1 VLSLE
6 DYNKGLIYTATKGC
20 IDCNKCIHECPVL
33 KSNVSVMDSDNSYKI
48 CVDEKE
54 CILCGA
60 CIDTCVHD
68 VRRFKDD
75 CEAFFQDLK
84 QGRNISVLVAPAFY
98 VNYPIEY
105 KNILGYL
112 KSLGVKNFYPVSFGA
127 DIAIWGYLNYITKN
141 NITGNVAQPCP
152 TIVRHIEKHQ
162 PELLPLLMP
171 IQSPMMCTA
180 IYLKRY
186 KGIQEDIAFLSPC
199 IAKKAEIESKR
210 GLGLIRHN
218 VTFKNLMEHI
228 KNEGVKV
235 KDYPAVEEEYS
246 YGLGSLFPRPGGLR
260 ENIEYYL
267 GPEASI
273 IQVEGER
280 KSYRYLEAL
289 AARAKKKK
297 VPMPM
302 LVDVV
307 NCEMGCCYGT
317 GTEFRLASDDND
329 IVYQAITMREK
340 KYSAMKTQSLNPA
353 LDPVDR
359 FAQLN
364 EAFRELNIEDFMCEY
379 ESDSSTPARI
389 VTDAELE
396 EILTRELLKLTDDD
410 KRVDCSAC
418 GYMTCRE
425 MATAIACGI
434 NHRDNCVYY
443 VRNSLARSM
452 EEIRFAEERMRIII
466 DNMPLVSNFRD
477 RDFNILECNEE
488 AVKLFDLRNKDEF
501 LNRFFE
507 LSPPF
512 QPNGRSSKEICRDIV
527 TQVFETGESLRFE
540 WLHQKLSGE
549 PIPCDVTMIPI
560 KWRGQEQVLT
570 FVRDLREYYKNLESS
585 RLMEQRLK
593 AMLNAAPM
601 LCAIFDKD
609 FNIVEVNQE
618 AANILKL
625 SDKQEYI
632 DRFFELSPR
641 NQPDGSDSREK
652 SLAQVRKALETGKG
666 HIAEW
671 IHQTYDG
678 EIIPVEVFLEHVRF
692 GEKDAVIAYAHD
704 LRPQKEMLAKLE
716 AAVEKEQ
723 AANNAKSRFL
733 SNMSHEIRTPM
744 NAIIGM
750 TNIARNT
757 SDHKKRSDCLDKI
770 NKASNHLLGVLNQI
784 LDMAKIEAE
793 KFELYSHPFEFVKM
807 INEVT
812 SVLGVHM
819 EEKRLKFEVKLDTA
833 IPQYIISDELRL
845 AQILTNLLTNAIKF
859 TPREGI
865 IGLNAVWQT
874 NDNHDKFTLR
884 FEISDTGIGISREQQ
899 SRLFSAFEQAE
910 VGIVRKFGGTG
921 LGLVISKRIVEML
934 GGKIWVRSELG
945 EGSRF
950 IFTIPFEA
958 ADVAGCESL
967 VLAAQPQDAGGS
979 GYKDHTILIVED
991 IEINREIIMTLL
1003 EPTEVNIECAENGVK
1018 AVQMFSAAP
1027 GRYGMILMDLQMPE
1041 MDGITATRIIRE
1053 LEIEKARTI
1062 PIVAMT
1068 ANVFQEDVDACLAAG
1083 MNDHLGKP
1091 LDMSKLHE
1099 KLKKYLH
1106 C

>member
-1 VLSLE
+1 MLKLE
-6 DYNKGLIYTATKGC
+6 DYNKGLIYTAAKGC
-20 IDCNKCIHECPVL
+20 IDCNKCIHECPIL
-33 KSNVSVMDSDNSYKI
+33 KSNVSVADSDGSYKV

-68 VRRFKDD
+68 VRHFKDD
-75 CEAFFQDLK
+75 RDDFLQDLK
-84 QGRNISVLVAPAFY
+84 QGRSVSVLIAPAFHI
-98 VNYPIEY
+98 NYPNEY

-127 DIAIWGYLNYITKN
+127 DITVWGYLNYINKN
-141 NITGNVAQPCP
+141 NTVGNVAQPCP
-152 TIVRHIEKHQ
+152 VIVRHIEKHQ
-162 PELLPLLMP
+162 PELLPLLLP
-171 IQSPMMCTA
+171 IQSPMMCSA

-186 KGIQEDIAFLSPC
+186 KGIQDDLVFLSPC

-210 GLGLIRHN
+210 GLGLVRHN
-218 VTFKNLMEHI
+218 VTFKSLMEYI
-228 KNEGVKV
+228 ANEGVNL

-246 YGLGSLFPRPGGLR
+246 PGLGALLPRPGGLR

-273 IQVEGER
+273 VQVEGER

-289 AARAKKKK
+289 AARVRKKKEH
-297 VPMPM
+297 MPM
-302 LVDVV
+302 LVDIV

-317 GTEFRLASDDND
+317 GTEFRLADDDND
-329 IVYQAITMREK
+329 ILYQAISMRKK
-340 KYSAMKTQSLNPA
+340 KYSAMKSQNPEA
-353 LDPVDR
+353 AFDPVDR

-364 EAFRELNIEDFMCEY
+364 KVFKELRLEDFMCEY
-379 ESDSSTPARI
+379 EKDSSIHPRV
-389 VTDAELE
+389 VTRAEIE
-396 EILTRELLKLTDDD
+396 AVFTEKLLKSTEDD

-418 GYMTCRE
+418 GYKTCLE
-425 MATAIACGI
+425 MAKAIAYGI

-443 VRNSLARSM
+443 VKNSLARNM
-452 EEIRFAEERMRIII
+452 EEIRFAEERLRIVI
-466 DNMPLVSNFRD
+466 DNMPIVSNFRD

-488 AVKLFDLRNKDEF
+488 AVKLFELRSKNEF
-501 LNRFFE
+501 LQRFAE
-507 LSPPF
+507 LSPPY
-512 QPNGRSSKEICRDIV
+512 QPNGRSSKEICKSIV
-527 TQVFETGESLRFE
+527 TQVFETGESVRFE

-549 PIPCDVTMIPI
+549 LIPCEVTMIRI
-560 KWRGQEQVLT
+560 KWREQEQILT
-570 FVRDLREYYKNLESS
+570 FVRDLREYYKNLENS

-593 AMLNAAPM
+593 AMLNASPM

-609 FNIVEVNQE
+609 FSITEVNQE

-625 SDKQEYI
+625 SNKQEYI
-632 DRFFELSPR
+632 DRFFELSPL
-641 NQPDGSDSREK
+641 NQPDGISSREK
-652 SLAQVRKALETGKG
+652 SLAEVKKALETGKG
-666 HIAEW
+666 HIQEW
-671 IHQTYDG
+671 IHQTYEG
-678 EIIPVEVFLEHVRF
+678 ELIPVEVFLEHVRF
-692 GEKDAVIAYAHD
+692 GEKDAVIAYARD

-716 AAVEKEQ
+716 AAIEREQ
-723 AANNAKSRFL
+723 MANNAKSRFL

-757 SDHKKRSDCLDKI
+757 SDHKKRSECLDKI

-793 KFELYSHPFEFVKM
+793 KFELYPHPFEFGKM

-812 SVLGVHM
+812 SVLDVHTD
-819 EEKRLKFEVKLDTA
+819 EKKLNFVVELDKD
-833 IPQYIISDELRL
+833 IPQFIISDELRL

-859 TPREGI
+859 TPKEGTI
-865 IGLNAVWQT
+865 KLVVLWET
-874 NDNHDKFTLR
+874 NDNNDRYTLR

-899 SRLFSAFEQAE
+899 ARLFNAFEQAE
-910 VGIVRKFGGTG
+910 VGITRTFGGTG

-934 GGKIWVRSELG
+934 GGKIWVKSELG
-945 EGSRF
+945 EGSKF
-950 IFTIPFEA
+950 IVTIPFEA
-958 ADVAGCESL
+958 DDIAEGDIQTVP
-967 VLAAQPQDAGGS
+967 VQPEDIGS
-979 GYKDHTILIVED
+979 NAYKDRTILIVED
-991 IEINREIIMTLL
+991 IEINREIILTLL
-1003 EPTEVNIECAENGVK
+1003 EPTEVNMECAENGVK

-1027 GRYGMILMDLQMPE
+1027 ERYDLILMDLQMPE
-1041 MDGITATRIIRE
+1041 MDGITATHIIRE

-1091 LDMSKLHE
+1091 LDMNKLQE
-1099 KLKKYLH
+1099 TLKKYLRG
-1106 C
+1106 

>member
-1 VLSLE
+1 MLRLE

-33 KSNVSVMDSDNSYKI
+33 KSNVSAMDSDGTYKV
-48 CVDEKE
+48 CVDDKE

-68 VRRFKDD
+68 VRHFKDD
-75 CEAFFQDLK
+75 CDDFLLGLK
-84 QGRNISVLVAPAFY
+84 QGKSLSVIVAPAFY
-98 VNYPIEY
+98 INYPNNY

-127 DIAIWGYLNYITKN
+127 DITVWGYLNYKTKN
-141 NITGNVAQPCP
+141 TTVANVAQPCP
-152 TIVRHIEKHQ
+152 AIVRRIEKHQ
-162 PELLPLLMP
+162 PELLSLLMP

-186 KGIQEDIAFLSPC
+186 KGIQEDLAFLSPC

-210 GLGLIRHN
+210 GLGLVRHN

-228 KNEGVKV
+228 KKEAVNLE
-235 KDYPAVEEEYS
+235 DYPAVEEEYA
-246 YGLGSLFPRPGGLR
+246 YGLGSLFPKPGGLR

-289 AARAKKKK
+289 AARVRKGKE
-297 VPMPM
+297 PMPM

-329 IVYQAITMREK
+329 IVYHALSMRTEK
-340 KYSAMKTQSLNPA
+340 YNATKDQSPNAAQTPA
-353 LDPVDR
+353 ER

-364 EAFRELNIEDFMCEY
+364 NAFKELKLEDFMCEY
-379 ESDSSTPARI
+379 EGDNSTHPRVI
-389 VTDAELE
+389 TEAELDA
-396 EILTRELLKLTDDD
+396 IFTGKLLKLTDVD

-418 GYMTCRE
+418 GYKTCRE
-425 MATAIACGI
+425 MATAIAYDI
-434 NHRDNCVYY
+434 NHHDNCVYY
-443 VRNSLARSM
+443 VKSSLARSM
-452 EEIRFAEERMRIII
+452 EEIRFAEEKLRIAI

-477 RDFNILECNEE
+477 REFNVLECNEE
-488 AVKLFDLRNKDEF
+488 AVKLFDLRNKDEY
-501 LNRFFE
+501 LERFFD

-512 QPNGRSSKEICRDIV
+512 QPNGRPSKEICKDII

-540 WLHQKLSGE
+540 WMHQKLNGE
-549 PIPCDVTMIPI
+549 PIPCEVTMIRI

-570 FVRDLREYYKNLESS
+570 FIRDLREYYKNQENS

-593 AMLNAAPM
+593 AMLDASPM

-609 FNIVEVNQE
+609 FNITEVNQE
-618 AANILKL
+618 AARILKL
-625 SDKQEYI
+625 SNKQEYI
-632 DRFFELSPR
+632 DRFFELSPL
-641 NQPDGSDSREK
+641 NQPDGTASKEK
-652 SLAQVRKALETGKG
+652 SFAAVRKAHETGKEY
-666 HIAEW
+666 IDEW
-671 IHQTYDG
+671 IHQTYEG
-678 EIIPVEVFLEHVRF
+678 EPIPVEVFLKHVHF
-692 GEKDAVIAYAHD
+692 GEKEAVIAYARD
-704 LRPQKEMLAKLE
+704 LRLQKEMLAKLE
-716 AAVEKEQ
+716 SAVEREQ

-757 SDHKKRSDCLDKI
+757 NDNKKRSDCLDKI
-770 NKASNHLLGVLNQI
+770 NKASNHLLGILNQI

-793 KFELYSHPFEFVKM
+793 KFELYSHPFEFGKM
-807 INEVT
+807 INEVA

-819 EEKRLKFEVKLDTA
+819 EEKRLKFVVTLDDA
-833 IPQYIISDELRL
+833 IPQFIISDELRL

-859 TPREGI
+859 TPREGTVR
-865 IGLNAVWQT
+865 LNALWQV
-874 NDNHDKFTLR
+874 NDNGDKYILR
-884 FEISDTGIGISREQQ
+884 FEISDTGIGISHEQQ
-899 SRLFSAFEQAE
+899 IRLFSAFEQAE

-934 GGKIWVRSELG
+934 GGKIWVKSELG
-945 EGSRF
+945 EGSTF

-958 ADVAGCESL
+958 ADVAGCEAQI
-967 VLAAQPQDAGGS
+967 LAAQPQEAGSS
-979 GYKDHTILIVED
+979 GYKDQTILIVED
-991 IEINREIIMTLL
+991 IEINREIIMALL
-1003 EPTEVNIECAENGVK
+1003 EPTEVNMECAENGVK

-1027 GRYGMILMDLQMPE
+1027 ERYDMILMDLQMPE

-1053 LEIEKARTI
+1053 LEIEKAKHI

-1068 ANVFQEDVDACLAAG
+1068 ANVFQEDVEACLAAG

-1091 LDMSKLHE
+1091 LDMNKLLE
-1099 KLKKYLH
+1099 KFKKYLRG
-1106 C
+1106 